1 MNVSGYFNFDDEV
14 RWALGRCAPIARARG
29 GNEMQKTNWWV
40 TLPYVFKDGGVTG
53 IPIPKFASG
62 PVVNGC
68 SNLTR

>member
-40 TLPYVFKDGGVTG
+40 TLPYVFKIADNHWRL
-53 IPIPKFASG
+53 SE
-62 PVVNGC
+62 
-68 SNLTR
+68 